1 MRLIVGLLKFINVL
15 LGGVVV
21 VGGIAAYFIIER
33 PIPLFLALGLV
44 AVGPVESLLM
54 KLTGQQGGQPGR
66 GREFIDQATSLVLV
80 FFLLAASLTAILR

>member
-1 MRLIVGLLKFINVL
+1 MIDPPYGINESGQTNKSRSKLAKSKDYGNKNWDYNSPKGGERRMRLIVVLLKFINVL

-44 AVGPVESLLM
+44 A
-54 KLTGQQGGQPGR
+54 LT
-66 GREFIDQATSLVLV
+66 
-80 FFLLAASLTAILR
+80 